1 MKKIFPY
8 LFLLLPLFFY
18 GCAASGSSA
27 ERSNNRS
34 GSEIIV
40 DNPNVGLDEYIGRLS
55 GVRVSGSGSS
65 ATINVRGAASST
77 IMNDPRPL
85 FIVDGVQVGRDFS
98 RIYGMVSINSVNRL
112 RVIHSSRASI
122 LYGHDGSNG
131 VIEIITNE

>member
-1 MKKIFPY
+1 MKKLYPY
-8 LFLLLPLFFY
+8 LLLLLPLFFY
-18 GCAASGSSA
+18 SCAPSGSST
-27 ERSNNRS
+27 ERSSNRS
-34 GSEIIV
+34 GSEIVV
-40 DNPNVGLDEYIGRLS
+40 DNPNVGLDEYIGRLN
-55 GVRVSGSGSS
+55 GVRVRGSGSS
-65 ATINVRGAASST
+65 ATVNVRGAASST